1 MKTLQEQYNQ
11 IQKGEGRKD
20 LFLKEARRHYPNLVS
35 NLTSYNDA
43 EKILKNKS
51 VINEEIGGVV
61 TLKPVNTLTSAD
73 FNPNK
78 ESWENKFEQFL
89 AEAGKKELNPIVN
102 NEVEKKMNDK
112 AGDEKIKAE
121 EKETAKEVVNT
132 QDRNYD
138 YSPKVDNINNVNAQ
152 EMMNGV
158 YCEIKADPNLSLEEA
173 QAKVTS
179 VVNATNKAKPDS
191 DTIIDAQQ
199 TLDHYKS
206 EKIFYQWMKSETDYK
221 TKKEN
226 YKKEL
231 KKKNPDISDADL
243 YEKVSHMKVH
253 DHAWYAKKGYLS
265 KTSWSIRWIFC
276 FVSWGVFTWL
286 IRKNSIAQDKDGL
299 SKWTSYNRK
308 LAAAGIFVFAVTT
321 TTAAIDGM
329 KALEH
334 QWFSTM
340 YGVYY
345 FAGSFWISLIT
356 MYLICLFLK
365 NKGPLKDVVRK
376 ETFKDLGTLFFAF
389 TVFYSYIHFSQYFL
403 IWNAAIPEETFWYV
417 KREQGPWWN
426 VGMVILF
433 GHFFIPFLTL
443 LRQDVK
449 TKPIVMI
456 TIGVIAWYV
465 HFCDMSYN
473 VMPLIHE
480 AGGWMSRIWIDLG
493 CMLFMGGY
501 LAMLFIYFF
510 NKNAPYPQKDPRI
523 AETMGVYV
531 RLNSELQNSGK

>member
-1 MKTLQEQYNQ
+1 
-11 IQKGEGRKD
+11 
-20 LFLKEARRHYPNLVS
+20 
-35 NLTSYNDA
+35 
-43 EKILKNKS
+43 
-51 VINEEIGGVV
+51 
-61 TLKPVNTLTSAD
+61 
-73 FNPNK
+73 
-78 ESWENKFEQFL
+78 
-89 AEAGKKELNPIVN
+89 
-102 NEVEKKMNDK
+102 
-112 AGDEKIKAE
+112 
-121 EKETAKEVVNT
+121 
-132 QDRNYD
+132 
-138 YSPKVDNINNVNAQ
+138 
-152 EMMNGV
+152 
-158 YCEIKADPNLSLEEA
+158 
-173 QAKVTS
+173 
-179 VVNATNKAKPDS
+179 
-191 DTIIDAQQ
+191 
-199 TLDHYKS
+199 
-206 EKIFYQWMKSETDYK
+206 
-221 TKKEN
+221 
-226 YKKEL
+226 
-231 KKKNPDISDADL
+231 
-243 YEKVSHMKVH
+243 
-253 DHAWYAKKGYLS
+253 
-265 KTSWSIRWIFC
+265 
-276 FVSWGVFTWL
+276 
-286 IRKNSIAQDKDGL
+286 
-299 SKWTSYNRK
+299 
-308 LAAAGIFVFAVTT
+308 
-321 TTAAIDGM
+321 M

-365 NKGPLKDVVRK
+365 NKGPLNDVVRK

-449 TKPIVMI
+449 TKPTVMI

-531 RLNSELQNSGK
+531 KLNSELQNSGK